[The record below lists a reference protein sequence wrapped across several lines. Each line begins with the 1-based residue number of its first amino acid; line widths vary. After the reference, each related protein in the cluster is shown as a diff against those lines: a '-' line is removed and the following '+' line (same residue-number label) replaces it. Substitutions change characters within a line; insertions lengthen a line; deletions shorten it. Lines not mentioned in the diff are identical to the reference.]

1 MYRRRI
7 FKSLFRHSKNQ
18 KRSEMQKTKV
28 PPFGETP
35 EPSKSL
41 AFFSDNTP
49 ISETEWL
56 LLRLVALTS
65 PRENEPQS
73 IARERARVDVARLTY
88 EHFKAL
94 NLPPIFNS
102 FDFEAL
108 KLLGV
113 K

>member
-1 MYRRRI
+1 MYRRPT
-7 FKSLFRHSKNQ
+7 FKFSSLRSKYQ

-41 AFFSDNTP
+41 AFFSDNSP
-49 ISETEWL
+49 LNESEWL

-65 PRENEPQS
+65 PRENEPRS
-73 IARERARVDVARLTY
+73 ITRERARVQVARQTY
-88 EHFKAL
+88 EHLKEL
-94 NLPPIFNS
+94 NLPPIFGS
-102 FDFEAL
+102 FEFEAL
-108 KLLGV
+108 NLQGV

>member
-1 MYRRRI
+1 
-7 FKSLFRHSKNQ
+7 
-18 KRSEMQKTKV
+18 MQKTKV
-28 PPFGETP
+28 PPVGETS
-35 EPSKSL
+35 EPSKIL
-41 AFFSDNTP
+41 PFFSDNSP

-65 PRENEPQS
+65 PRENEPRS

-108 KLLGV
+108 KLQGV